1 MSESALLPAFDAAA
15 ADLAAKPLT
24 TRARRAVARALALIA
39 DRAGFS
45 SPAVERLRGR
55 NETRSTPAAAPVVE
69 PFDEDD
75 WGD

>member
-1 MSESALLPAFDAAA
+1 MSPSAHFPAFSAAA

-24 TRARRAVARALALIA
+24 SSSRRVAARLLVSLA